1 MLHIRTVL
9 CHPQKWLL
17 YSGAILRSLLM
28 LSLSFYPTEALK
40 SLRSLRLINHPAGVR
55 ICANEQNCIQYD
67 RRKSRNRI
75 IHGSDFSHVF
85 DLLLNLSSWD
95 MLIIN
100 SCSLDFYGFGAKCNF
115 LGKNGIIEAK
125 NVEIVIYGK
134 IVLKYIAACYADLGR
149 I

>member
-1 MLHIRTVL
+1 
-9 CHPQKWLL
+9 
-17 YSGAILRSLLM
+17 M

-55 ICANEQNCIQYD
+55 VCANEQNCIQYD

-75 IHGSDFSHVF
+75 IHGSDFSHMF

-115 LGKNGIIEAK
+115 LGKNGVIEAK

-134 IVLKYIAACYADLGR
+134 IVLKYIAAYSADLGR